1 MTPTTPRAL
10 RPAVLLLALL
20 PGLSGLS
27 FGQEQSLFLAD
38 SSRQASTVADTTA
51 PARDGTRLFNA
62 MTAETASTSAQD
74 SLRLL
79 DPRSSLPDSLRDDDH
94 SFRLFLDKIEVEGK
108 LEKPQAIFI
117 IPGGDPEIDDI
128 EIKRSFFEEIFRPV
142 APSAHLGLKQ
152 KPSSTSKRKDVFPW

>member
-1 MTPTTPRAL
+1 
-10 RPAVLLLALL
+10 L
-20 PGLSGLS
+20 P
-27 FGQEQSLFLAD
+27 AD
-38 SSRQASTVADTTA
+38 STRGTAAPADATA
-51 PARDGTRLFNA
+51 PSRDGTRLFNA
-62 MTAETASTSAQD
+62 MTAETSTASAQD

-79 DPRSSLPDSLRDDDH
+79 DPRSSLPDSLRDDEH

-117 IPGGDPEIDDI
+117 IPGSDPEIDDI